1 MPTMR
6 SFTGFASTPDLG
18 GSFIG
23 GANSMTA
30 LIQAGNQLKLGREK
44 IQADMAQASMEMQVK
59 QQALQSQALR
69 DEQELRVKDQ
79 YQQSILGMK
88 QRELDQAQEMVNLK
102 TQEAAQQFQ
111 AQQGFEK
118 SMADLTAGGMD
129 INEAFKRS
137 ALNFGPQMGMPGSAY
152 SGLMPDEAAG
162 GAGGQPGADFGA
174 LQSVEGPDGAPIE
187 GYAWGQTGPRSRQL
201 IPLPSTMQ
209 EDNTVKPI
217 EGMPGFVERGKKVY
231 RVDDPQELKDLRKK
245 RDKLETE
252 HDKDD
257 NGAKA
262 AKTPEKELKGY
273 QKKYKADWEAREK
286 RLNALEEQIKSFSK
300 KAAAS
305 APAPRLEDY
314 EGKPV
319 RSKRTGE
326 LGRVID
332 GEFVPDE
339 EE

>member
-6 SFTGFASTPDLG
+6 SFSGYASTPDLG

-44 IQADMAQASMEMQVK
+44 IQADMAQANMEMQAK

-88 QRELDQAQEMVNLK
+88 QRELDQAQELVGLK
-102 TQEAAQQFQ
+102 TQEAARQFQ

-129 INEAFKRS
+129 VNEAFKRS

-152 SGLMPDEAAG
+152 SGLMPDQG
-162 GAGGQPGADFGA
+162 GGMADFGA
-174 LQSVEGPDGAPIE
+174 AAPVEGLPEDFRQV
-187 GYAWGQTGPRSRQL
+187 QTGPASRRIIQL
-201 IPLPSTMQ
+201 PKSVEEDGGEAQPIPNLPGKM
-209 EDNTVKPI
+209 EY
-217 EGMPGFVERGKKVY
+217 RGKVY
-231 RVDDPQELKDLRKK
+231 STKDPTELTDLRKK
-245 RDKLETE
+245 RDRMEIALEKE
-252 HDKDD
+252 EEAPM
-257 NGAKA
+257 AKSIAA
-262 AKTPEKELKGY
+262 AKDSGKKLSKTQELFE
-273 QKKYKADWEAREK
+273 QKLVGK
-286 RLNALEEQIKSFSK
+286 RSEIRAIEDQIKAFSK
-300 KAAAS
+300 SGAAA
-305 APAPRLEDY
+305 PGLK
-314 EGKPV
+314 EGARV
-319 RSKRTGE
+319 RNKRTGVM
-326 LGRVID
+326 GTVVD
-332 GEFVPDE
+332 GEIVPDE